1 MMERIHVMAAALVDA
16 DGRILIA
23 QRSAGAHLGGLWEFP
38 GGKREAGESRE
49 QALARELDEEL
60 GIQVVD
66 SEPLICVAHDY
77 SDRQVLLDVWR
88 VTRWKGDLYP
98 REGQPLVWAQLHEMK
113 NYNFPAA
120 DVPVLLA
127 LGLPNRYLITPSPGA
142 NIEQWLV
149 GLAASLRQ
157 GISLVQIRAPDLD
170 ASEFEFLAAKA
181 VAVCRQHSGDI
192 QVLVNSDPRVA
203 RACGADGVHLNQ
215 RRLWAATPESFGHD
229 LLVAASCHNAAD
241 LHQAKNAGADFA
253 VLSPVHAT
261 LSHPG
266 AQVLG
271 WRQYAQLLEDA
282 AIPVYAL
289 GGMSKGDLAHAI
301 RVGSQGIAA
310 IRGLWGG
317 PIFPDTGA
325 CP

>member
-1 MMERIHVMAAALVDA
+1 MTARIHVMAAAVVDA

-66 SEPLICVAHDY
+66 AEPLICVAHDY
-77 SDRQVLLDVWR
+77 PDRQVLLDVWR
-88 VTRWKGDLYP
+88 VTRWQGELYP
-98 REGQPLVWAQLHEMK
+98 REGQPLVWAQLHEMT

-142 NIEQWLV
+142 DPEEWLA

-157 GISLVQIRAPDLD
+157 GISLIQIRAPDLEG
-170 ASEFEFLAAKA
+170 SEFETLAAKA
-181 VAVCRQHSGDI
+181 VAVCRQHSEDI

-203 RACGADGVHLNQ
+203 RACGADGVHLNH
-215 RRLWAATPESFGHD
+215 RRLWAATAESFNNG
-229 LLVAASCHNAAD
+229 LLVAASCHNTAD
-241 LHQAKNAGADFA
+241 LHQARNVGADFA
-253 VLSPVHAT
+253 VLGPVKGT

-266 AQVLG
+266 AEVLG
-271 WRQYAQLLEDA
+271 WQQYAQLLDDA

-289 GGMSKGDLAHAI
+289 GGMSEGDLKHAI
-301 RVGSQGIAA
+301 QVGSQGVAA
-310 IRGLWGG
+310 IRDFWGG
-317 PIFPDTGA
+317 PISPDTGA